1 MNSLN
6 FIGDC
11 KLLSKKL
18 KSTYKSIYIYKN
30 IVSVNYNKSVRIKVK
45 EDSFFVGII
54 NIFNRSE
61 IAKDLNIEKGD
72 DFDLVYSLTKTKGI
86 RQAVNKVDGEFAF
99 VGQKVKNKF
108 LHTLALKDPVFV
120 KLGFNK
126 FIISLN
132 YKGVPKNSIVFG
144 SSPSLIFKE
153 CKSSVIEQDFIL

>member
-54 NIFNRSE
+54 NIFNRRE
-61 IAKDLNIEKGD
+61 IVKDLKIKEGD
-72 DFDLVYSLTKTKGI
+72 DFNL
-86 RQAVNKVDGEFAF
+86 
-99 VGQKVKNKF
+99 
-108 LHTLALKDPVFV
+108 
-120 KLGFNK
+120 
-126 FIISLN
+126 
-132 YKGVPKNSIVFG
+132 
-144 SSPSLIFKE
+144 
-153 CKSSVIEQDFIL
+153 